1 MAARGRTAPATA
13 AGTRPGAGSLRDR
26 RDRLRHVTEVAVGCR
41 GPFARGSPRRE
52 GAAVAGRAGTA
63 LSAGRHR
70 RALAHS
76 SASASLVTGE
86 TTPSSVTIAVTSSGG
101 VTSNAGLYAW
111 VPSGATAIPPPAP
124 TDA

>member
-1 MAARGRTAPATA
+1 MAARGRAAPATA
-13 AGTRPGAGSLRDR
+13 ADKRPGTGSLRDG
-26 RDRLRHVTEVAVGCR
+26 LRHVTEAAVGCR
-41 GPFARGSPRRE
+41 GPFARGSPQRK

-86 TTPSSVTIAVTSSGG
+86 TIPSSVTIAVTSSGG

-111 VPSGATAIPPPAP
+111 VPRGATAIPPPAP
-124 TDA
+124 ATDT